1 MRVAGSEASLP
12 ATPAPRTRISSKFY
26 ATLEKLA
33 AMDHLGPMLSNN
45 FLVVP
50 QLGFPIVITK
60 RSYWI
65 PGVLGFNV
73 VREGPCLFKP
83 IENEGLQGG
92 KRDNNE
98 VGRPRPIYAPGIQ
111 QERFE
116 IIDVRA
122 QWVCH
127 KAPWNRHRC
136 KDGS

>member
-60 RSYWI
+60 FWSLRNS
-65 PGVLGFNV
+65 
-73 VREGPCLFKP
+73 
-83 IENEGLQGG
+83 
-92 KRDNNE
+92 
-98 VGRPRPIYAPGIQ
+98 RPRK
-111 QERFE
+111 
-116 IIDVRA
+116 V
-122 QWVCH
+122 
-127 KAPWNRHRC
+127 
-136 KDGS
+136 